1 MVTKGNNIAAEMVC
15 KARLHRTHG
24 TLDKFSRRFC

>member
-24 TLDKFSRRFC
+24 TLATTYEYA